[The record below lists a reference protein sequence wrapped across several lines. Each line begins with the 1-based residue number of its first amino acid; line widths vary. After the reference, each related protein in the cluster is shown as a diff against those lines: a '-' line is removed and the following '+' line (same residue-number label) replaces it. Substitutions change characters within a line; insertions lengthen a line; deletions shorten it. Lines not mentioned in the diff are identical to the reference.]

1 MCDLVLNSPF
11 SILHSQLPTAHYRN
25 MIIVFTTT
33 STLEEA
39 ERIAGSIIKARL
51 AACVQILPQM
61 TSVYLWEDAVQR
73 EPEHLLVIKTLEEKY
88 GALESTI
95 RAEHSYEVPEIA
107 AIPASRVSADYLN
120 WISKC
125 LG

>member
-1 MCDLVLNSPF
+1 
-11 SILHSQLPTAHYRN
+11 

-39 ERIAGSIIKARL
+39 ERIAGSIIRARL

-88 GALESTI
+88 EALEKAIRSTQL
-95 RAEHSYEVPEIA
+95 RSSGDRGD
-107 AIPASRVSADYLN
+107 SRIQSF
-120 WISKC
+120 C
-125 LG
+125 